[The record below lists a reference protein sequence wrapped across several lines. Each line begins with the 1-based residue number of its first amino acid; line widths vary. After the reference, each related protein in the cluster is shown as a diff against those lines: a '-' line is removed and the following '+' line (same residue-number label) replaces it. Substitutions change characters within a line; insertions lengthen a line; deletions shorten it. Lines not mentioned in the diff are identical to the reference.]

1 MGMARLGKIDRK
13 TKETDI
19 TVSFNMDGKGTAKVQ
34 TGVGFFDH
42 MLTLFSVH
50 CFFDLEVDAKGDLEV
65 DYHHT
70 VEDVGLVLGDAL
82 DQALES
88 REGIARYGYSVT
100 PMDEA
105 LTSVA
110 VDLSKRPY
118 LVYNV
123 PPSITGGSRFDTS
136 LAKEFFRAFAT
147 RAGMNLHINVA
158 YGENEHHII
167 ESIFKGVG
175 RALDMAVSFD
185 KRVKSVRSSKGTL

>member
-1 MGMARLGKIDRK
+1 M
-13 TKETDI
+13 
-19 TVSFNMDGKGTAKVQ
+19 
-34 TGVGFFDH
+34 
-42 MLTLFSVH
+42 
-50 CFFDLEVDAKGDLEV
+50 
-65 DYHHT
+65 
-70 VEDVGLVLGDAL
+70 GLVLGDVLDHAL
-82 DQALES
+82 GT

-118 LVYNV
+118 LVYNI
-123 PPSITGGSRFDTS
+123 PSLPTGGSNFDTS

-175 RALDMAVSFD
+175 RALDRATAFD
-185 KRVKSVRSSKGTL
+185 ERIKSVRSSKGII